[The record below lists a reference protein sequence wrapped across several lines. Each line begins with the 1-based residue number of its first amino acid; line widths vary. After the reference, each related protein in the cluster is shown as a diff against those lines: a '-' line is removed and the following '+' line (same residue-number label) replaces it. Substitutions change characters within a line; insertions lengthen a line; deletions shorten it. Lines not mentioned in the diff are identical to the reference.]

1 METQNDTIFKI
12 TGEIKAK
19 RKDSRAVKLDDGNWY
34 SDYVGVNQNKGDLVA
49 IEYSIN
55 EQFRNIKKIE
65 TLQSSPTTQVGTRPA
80 QKSNASFIVSYVKD
94 LVIADKVEMDKFG
107 EVALK
112 LTEIF
117 KEVEKAERS

>member
-1 METQNDTIFKI
+1 METKNNTIFKV

-19 RKDSRAVKLDDGNWY
+19 CKDSSAIKLDDGNWY
-34 SDYVGVNQNKGDLVA
+34 SRYFGVNQNKGDLVA
-49 IEYSIN
+49 IEYSFN
-55 EQFRNIKKIE
+55 GEFRNIKKIE
-65 TLQSSPTTQVGTRPA
+65 TLKSSTTTQVGTRPA